1 MFCGQ
6 ASSEK
11 LRSLWQGH
19 KSQWLIKGVKSPA
32 IRKLFIF
39 VKVIVSLNLTDQ
51 KEGLLFFFSKQHI
64 INSPWNALRNAGLSI
79 SLNKCEPPTL
89 NLYYLVFSE
98 VFLRIQQQPM
108 IAPSIS
114 FVYRVVTSPLIAQP
128 SYHMDL
134 AGLQD
139 MSSETQKRRQQN
151 ILS

>member
-11 LRSLWQGH
+11 LHSLRQGH

-108 IAPSIS
+108 DSPFHFFCLPSCNKPTYSTTFIS
-114 FVYRVVTSPLIAQP
+114 HGFSWTVGHVF
-128 SYHMDL
+128 
-134 AGLQD
+134 
-139 MSSETQKRRQQN
+139 
-151 ILS
+151 